1 MALALHNK
9 MSFLIMLLLAGR
21 RLVAFALPGTC
32 IPPSAGMLL
41 AASRCRHPAPRGF
54 ITAVSPDFTASACRP
69 LCKLTQLAVI
79 CKRTELTRVCLIVVN
94 AASDSC
100 LFLSLTLFFFFF
112 FFDGNVAANA
122 QWEYMALR
130 KKAIWIC
137 QCSK

>member
-9 MSFLIMLLLAGR
+9 MSFLIMPLLAGR

-79 CKRTELTRVCLIVVN
+79 CKRTELTGVCLIVVN

-100 LFLSLTLFFFFF
+100 LFLSLTLFFFF